1 MAYRRRSYRPSGR
14 SSRRYRPTSRRSYRA
29 APRVR
34 VIAARPS
41 TSRMVV
47 PTGLQS
53 VSKTI
58 RKIPF
63 LMAQIDPFLP
73 VVRGV
78 KVPDA
83 NTMESSTVQIQDEAT
98 LNTVTAQ
105 VNGWIFNPAITSYVV
120 AGTSGAGSWAWPA
133 AYAGGTDVSTLA
145 SFQAAYTATRCVA
158 HGIRLSCLL
167 APTTVTGFVHV
178 AVYAPGTFGATTW
191 PFPTTIAAMR
201 DLPHYRKV
209 TLASLTQNPLTITNK
224 FLDQTA
230 FRYIDSAETTAGF
243 NNSSRTSF
251 QVTHSW
257 ASIIV
262 AIEGAPTASAL
273 GVEVIQHHE
282 CLAKAGTSNGSS
294 PAAPPQPGVMNA
306 AANIAADAQATHFES
321 EQQSVFQQATD
332 AVQAGVRAGAENVF
346 NAAAPHL
353 ARAGERAVYGA
364 TAAIINYG
372 MNRARGGGMPGIN
385 DQNRLT

>member
-1 MAYRRRSYRPSGR
+1 MAYRRRSSR
-14 SSRRYRPTSRRSYRA
+14 SYARAPRRYRPSSRRTSRSTVTVRA
-29 APRVR
+29 V
-34 VIAARPS
+34 AARPS
-41 TSRMVV
+41 TSKGTRI

-83 NTMESSTVQIQDEAT
+83 NTMESSTVQIQDETT
-98 LNTVTAQ
+98 LNTVSTQ
-105 VNGWIFNPAITSYVV
+105 VNGWIFNPSVTSYVV
-120 AGTSGAGSWAWPA
+120 PGTSGAGSWTWPA
-133 AYAGGTDVSTLA
+133 AFAGGLDVATLA
-145 SFQAAYTATRCVA
+145 SFQAQNTGTRVVA
-158 HGIRLSCLL
+158 HGIRLSSLL

-178 AVYAPGTFGATTW
+178 AVYAPATFGAPTW

-209 TLASLTQNPLTITNK
+209 TLASLTQSPLTIVNK

-230 FRYIDSAETTAGF
+230 FRYISTDETFGGWNNTGRSA
-243 NNSSRTSF
+243 F
-251 QVTHSW
+251 QITHSW

-282 CLAKAGTSNGSS
+282 TLTRAGQSNGSS
-294 PAAPPQPGVMNA
+294 PAAPPQPSVMNS
-306 AANIAADAQATHFES
+306 AANIAADTQATHFES
-321 EQQSVFQQATD
+321 EQNSVFQQAAD
-332 AVQAGVRAGAENVF
+332 AVTAGAQAGAENIL
-346 NAAAPHL
+346 NAGMAHL
-353 ARAGERAVYGA
+353 SRMSEGAVYAG
-364 TAAIINYG
+364 TAALINYG
-372 MNRARGGGMPGIN
+372 AQRAVGLPGIN
-385 DQNRLT
+385 NQARLT

>member
-1 MAYRRRSYRPSGR
+1 MAYRRKSSRSYARPR
-14 SSRRYRPTSRRSYRA
+14 RRSAPVYR
-29 APRVR
+29 RR
-34 VIAARPS
+34 RIAARPS
-41 TSRMVV
+41 TSRTMVV
-47 PTGLQS
+47 PTGLQA

-83 NTMESSTVQIQDEAT
+83 NTMESSTVQIQDEVT
-98 LNTVTAQ
+98 LNTVVST
-105 VNGWIFNPAITSYVV
+105 VNGWIFNPAVTSHFV
-120 AGTSGAGSWAWPA
+120 AGTNGASAWTWPA
-133 AYAGGTDVSTLA
+133 TFGGGTDVATLA
-145 SFQAAYTATRCVA
+145 QFQAAYTATRCVS

-167 APTTVTGFVHV
+167 APTTVTGFVHM
-178 AVYAPGTFGATTW
+178 AIYAPATYGAPTW

-209 TLASLTQNPLTITNK
+209 TLASLTQNPITIVNK

-230 FRYIDSAETTAGF
+230 FRYISSDETNAGF
-243 NNSSRTSF
+243 INSGRSGF

-257 ASIIV
+257 ASIII

-282 CLAKAGTSNGSS
+282 TLNRAGTSNGAS
-294 PAAPPQPGVMNA
+294 PAAAPAPTVMNA
-306 AANIAADAQATHFES
+306 AANIAADAPATHFES
-321 EQQSVFQQATD
+321 EQGSVFQQAAD
-332 AVQAGVRAGAENVF
+332 AVQAGVAAGAENIL
-346 NAAAPHL
+346 NAGMSGL
-353 ARAGERAVYGA
+353 SRASERAMYAG
-364 TAAIINYG
+364 TAALLNYAA
-372 MNRARGGGMPGIN
+372 NRNPGGMPGIN
-385 DQNRLT
+385 NQNRLT

>member
-1 MAYRRRSYRPSGR
+1 M
-14 SSRRYRPTSRRSYRA
+14 
-29 APRVR
+29 
-34 VIAARPS
+34 
-41 TSRMVV
+41 

-83 NTMESSTVQIQDEAT
+83 NTMESGTVQVQDEAT
-98 LNTVTAQ
+98 LNTVATQ
-105 VNGWIFNPAITSYVV
+105 VNGWIFNPALTSYVV
-120 AGTSGAGSWAWPA
+120 PGTSGAGSWTWPA
-133 AYAGGTDVSTLA
+133 TYGGGLDVSTLA
-145 SFQAAYTATRCVA
+145 QFQAAYTATRCVA

-178 AVYAPGTFGATTW
+178 AVYAPGTFGAPTW

-209 TLASLTQNPLTITNK
+209 TLASLTQNPLTVVNK

-230 FRYIDSAETTAGF
+230 FRYIDSNETNAGY
-243 NNSSRTSF
+243 NNSSRMVF

-273 GVEVIQHHE
+273 GVEVVQHHE
-282 CLAKAGTSNGSS
+282 ALARAGTSNGSS
-294 PAAPPQPGVMNA
+294 PAAPPQPAVMNA

-321 EQQSVFQQATD
+321 EQGSVFQQASD
-332 AVQAGVRAGAENVF
+332 AVQNGVRAGAENVL

-353 ARAGERAVYGA
+353 GRMAEHAVYGA
-364 TAAIINYG
+364 TAAVINYG
-372 MNRARGGGMPGIN
+372 VSRAGGMPGIN
-385 DQNRLT
+385 NQNRLTN

>member
-1 MAYRRRSYRPSGR
+1 MVYRRKSSRSYSRSRRRSAPVYRRR
-14 SSRRYRPTSRRSYRA
+14 RR
-29 APRVR
+29 
-34 VIAARPS
+34 IAARPS
-41 TSRMVV
+41 TSRTMVV

-83 NTMESSTVQIQDEAT
+83 NTMESSTVQIQDEVT
-98 LNTVTAQ
+98 LNTVTGT
-105 VNGWIFNPAITSYVV
+105 VNGWIFNPAVTSAFV
-120 AGTSGAGSWAWPA
+120 AGTTPAANSWVWPA
-133 AYAGGTDVSTLA
+133 TFGGGTDVSTLA
-145 SFQAAYTATRCVA
+145 QFQAAYTATRCVA

-178 AVYAPGTFGATTW
+178 AVYAPATFGAPTW
-191 PFPTTIAAMR
+191 PFPTTISAMR

-209 TLASLTQNPLTITNK
+209 TLASLTQNPLTVVNK

-230 FRYIDSAETTAGF
+230 FRYVSSDETNGGFINAGR
-243 NNSSRTSF
+243 SGF

-273 GVEVIQHHE
+273 GVEIIQHHE
-282 CLAKAGTSNGSS
+282 TLNRAGTSNGAS
-294 PAAPPQPGVMNA
+294 PAAPPSPGVMNA

-321 EQQSVFQQATD
+321 EQPTVFGQAAD
-332 AVQAGVRAGAENVF
+332 AVATGMQAGAENIL
-346 NAAAPHL
+346 NAGMPYL
-353 ARAGERAVYGA
+353 ARMGERAMYAG
-364 TAAIINYG
+364 TAALLNYAA
-372 MNRARGGGMPGIN
+372 NRGTGGMPGIN